1 MKKGGDL
8 RFSIIRFIPET
19 PPQSGGECLLRRVEH
34 ALVPVRIFP
43 EGGGNDRTK
52 KAQKLC
58 SCAYKRRLI
67 TR

>member
-34 ALVPVRIFP
+34 VLVHVLIFP
-43 EGGGNDRTK
+43 EGWGETIGPKTRRNMF
-52 KAQKLC
+52 AGA
-58 SCAYKRRLI
+58 SCAN
-67 TR
+67 